1 MEKYNPKNIDKALK
15 RMEKMDTLKGIHRS
29 SSNIMSFFDENDKEH
44 ELQEQ
49 KSLAEKKQIEY
60 LNNITVL
67 KNILDKKGTK
77 EEKTRVKSFR
87 ILIEA
92 TNFFTMT
99 DNRKNTIKQNMD
111 EIWSFTRKNCFSNSN
126 GIYIFFCCYTD
137 RNYNENF
144 WQRSF
149 KFKKK

>member
-29 SSNIMSFFDENDKEH
+29 SSNIMSFFDENDKEY

-49 KSLAEKKQIEY
+49 KSAAEKKQIEY

-67 KNILDKKGTK
+67 KNILEKKGTK
-77 EEKTRVKSFR
+77 EEKSRVKSFR

-99 DNRKNTIKQNMD
+99 DNRKNTIKQNMEWCN
-111 EIWSFTRKNCFSNSN
+111 EIYEKYLDS
-126 GIYIFFCCYTD
+126 
-137 RNYNENF
+137 
-144 WQRSF
+144 
-149 KFKKK
+149 

>member
-29 SSNIMSFFDENDKEH
+29 SSNIMSFFDENDKEY

-49 KSLAEKKQIEY
+49 KSAAEKKQIEY

-77 EEKTRVKSFR
+77 EEKLRVKSFR

-99 DNRKNTIKQNMD
+99 DNRKNTIKQNMQWCN
-111 EIWSFTRKNCFSNSN
+111 EIYEKYLDS
-126 GIYIFFCCYTD
+126 
-137 RNYNENF
+137 
-144 WQRSF
+144 
-149 KFKKK
+149 

>member
-67 KNILDKKGTK
+67 KNILEKKGTK
-77 EEKTRVKSFR
+77 EEKSRVKSFG

-99 DNRKNTIKQNMD
+99 DNRKNTIKQNMEWCN
-111 EIWSFTRKNCFSNSN
+111 EIYEKYLDS
-126 GIYIFFCCYTD
+126 
-137 RNYNENF
+137 
-144 WQRSF
+144 
-149 KFKKK
+149 

>member
-29 SSNIMSFFDENDKEH
+29 SSNIMSFFDENDKEY

-77 EEKTRVKSFR
+77 EEKSRVKSFR

-92 TNFFTMT
+92 TNFFTIT
-99 DNRKNTIKQNMD
+99 DNRKNTIKQNMQWCN
-111 EIWSFTRKNCFSNSN
+111 EIYEKYLDS
-126 GIYIFFCCYTD
+126 
-137 RNYNENF
+137 
-144 WQRSF
+144 
-149 KFKKK
+149 

>member
-1 MEKYNPKNIDKALK
+1 MEKYDPKNIDKALK

-60 LNNITVL
+60 LNSITVL
-67 KNILDKKGTK
+67 KNILEKKGTK
-77 EEKTRVKSFR
+77 EEKSRVKSFE

-99 DNRKNTIKQNMD
+99 DNRKNTIKQNMQWCN
-111 EIWSFTRKNCFSNSN
+111 EIYEKYLDS
-126 GIYIFFCCYTD
+126 
-137 RNYNENF
+137 
-144 WQRSF
+144 
-149 KFKKK
+149 

>member
-29 SSNIMSFFDENDKEH
+29 SSNIMSFFDENDKEY

-77 EEKTRVKSFR
+77 EEKSRVKSFR

-99 DNRKNTIKQNMD
+99 DNRKNTIKQNMQWCN
-111 EIWSFTRKNCFSNSN
+111 EIYEKYLDS
-126 GIYIFFCCYTD
+126 
-137 RNYNENF
+137 
-144 WQRSF
+144 
-149 KFKKK
+149 

>member
-29 SSNIMSFFDENDKEH
+29 SSNIMSFFDENDKEY

-77 EEKTRVKSFR
+77 EEKSRVKSFG

-92 TNFFTMT
+92 TNFFTIT
-99 DNRKNTIKQNMD
+99 DNRKNTIKQNMQWCN
-111 EIWSFTRKNCFSNSN
+111 EIYEKYLDS
-126 GIYIFFCCYTD
+126 
-137 RNYNENF
+137 
-144 WQRSF
+144 
-149 KFKKK
+149 